1 MEWNP
6 VFVDIEPETCNLD
19 PSKIEAAITPRTTA
33 IMPVHVYGKPCK
45 TKEIQEIANK
55 YGLKVIYD
63 AAHAFGVE
71 INGESI
77 LNFGDM
83 ANSEFSCNE
92 SLQYFGRW
100 SISRS

>member
-1 MEWNP
+1 MSQKP
-6 VFVDIEPETCNLD
+6 VILD
-19 PSKIEAAITPRTTA
+19 PSKIESGPLPPGLQLSCLYTFTGSLVKR
-33 IMPVHVYGKPCK
+33 
-45 TKEIQEIANK
+45 KEIQEIANK

-83 ANSEFSCNE
+83 ATLSFHATKVYNTLEGGALVVS
-92 SLQYFGRW
+92 
-100 SISRS
+100 